1 MPFYCLSFALI
12 GVAFVI
18 WVIQR
23 LTGKND
29 HPFWG

>member
-1 MPFYCLSFALI
+1 MPFFCLSFGLI

-23 LTGKND
+23 LTGTSDKK
-29 HPFWG
+29 FWG

>member
-1 MPFYCLSFALI
+1 MPFYCLSFFLI

-23 LTGKND
+23 LRGKTD
-29 HPFWG
+29 SKFWG